1 MLRRGH
7 GSIAATKGDTKGTRT
22 SRAETR
28 DEPDQRAKTLAG
40 EGQCECDARSMRLK
54 HCPTPIVRE
63 VTLGGPLPVVGGTL
77 HGPSLG
83 LAIR

>member
-40 EGQCECDARSMRLK
+40 EGQCECDARRMRLK
-54 HCPTPIVRE
+54 HCPTPIVARDHS
-63 VTLGGPLPVVGGTL
+63 GGPPTGDRGSL
-77 HGPSLG
+77 HGSPVG
-83 LAIR
+83 LATC